1 MSMIGSN
8 APTSSATT
16 KGEADAAENCQRINK
31 SVITA
36 NEERVTLVKSGKCN
50 KSIGTKT
57 RIDVN
62 PSLVP
67 QIFKKMLTSHG
78 KMYKILKTTLER
90 VSHPHL
96 MILINR

>member
-31 SVITA
+31 SVITP

-57 RIDVN
+57 
-62 PSLVP
+62 
-67 QIFKKMLTSHG
+67 
-78 KMYKILKTTLER
+78 
-90 VSHPHL
+90 
-96 MILINR
+96 

>member
-8 APTSSATT
+8 APISATT

-62 PSLVP
+62 PSFVP
-67 QIFKKMLTSHG
+67 QIFKKMLTW
-78 KMYKILKTTLER
+78 KNVYNLENY
-90 VSHPHL
+90 P
-96 MILINR
+96 

>member
-8 APTSSATT
+8 APTSATT
-16 KGEADAAENCQRINK
+16 KGEAGAAENCQRINK

-36 NEERVTLVKSGKCN
+36 SNEERVTLVKSGKCN

>member
-8 APTSSATT
+8 APTSATT

-62 PSLVP
+62 PSFVP
-67 QIFKKMLTSHG
+67 SNDSNQQVIQCLGLSLDLPRRFCSCH
-78 KMYKILKTTLER
+78 
-90 VSHPHL
+90 
-96 MILINR
+96 

>member
-8 APTSSATT
+8 APTSATT

-50 KSIGTKT
+50 KSIGT
-57 RIDVN
+57 
-62 PSLVP
+62 
-67 QIFKKMLTSHG
+67 
-78 KMYKILKTTLER
+78 
-90 VSHPHL
+90 
-96 MILINR
+96 